1 VLLQRGAEGYMEARP
16 ANASWTAVHE
26 AARNGHLA
34 CLRLL
39 LRNGASPETVS
50 RSGCNALM
58 VAAAGSRAGHL
69 ECLRCLLGQ
78 AGMVAQR
85 RAAAR
90 QELRAAVA
98 AIADVVQLAK
108 GVARRVEEWLP
119 RRARAEEAERE
130 VAAAAARQQS
140 LFKREKL
147 AVKTLKVA
155 AHSTL
160 LGYGG
165 GSNNSPLLRWGFA
178 AWTCLWLRGAAMR
191 QKERYKHAAAEN
203 ECGEFVLGIIPL
215 TKLTLT
221 LTLTHGH
228 HHMCVIWVVPTDE
241 MHKHCVWPPL
251 HQGRAPVAAR
261 AAAEAVRAHGAA
273 AGSQA
278 RRVGAALGGIGQ
290 GCAGPTPGCLG
301 ARTQACHSG
310 GCQRMVQPPP
320 RCCAR
325 YDGCPSCLNDAPCP
339 QFTSHSASLGNH
351 TWHCPRGCD
360 M

>member
-1 VLLQRGAEGYMEARP
+1 MLLQRGAEGYMEARP

-191 QKERYKHAAAEN
+191 QKERYKHAAADN
-203 ECGEFVLGIIPL
+203 ECGEFVLGIITL

-228 HHMCVIWVVPTDE
+228 HHMCVIWVVTTDD
-241 MHKHCVWPPL
+241 MHNTVCGHHCT
-251 HQGRAPVAAR
+251 R
-261 AAAEAVRAHGAA
+261 AAHQSQRELQQRLCVRMVPLLARKRAALEQRWAASAKDVLGRHLAALERGHRLVTAADANGWSSLHHAAAHGMRGAL
-273 AGSQA
+273 
-278 RRVGAALGGIGQ
+278 AALMMRR
-290 GCAGPTPGCLG
+290 
-301 ARTQACHSG
+301 AR
-310 GCQRMVQPPP
+310 
-320 RCCAR
+320 
-325 YDGCPSCLNDAPCP
+325 
-339 QFTSHSASLGNH
+339 SLLATTH
-351 TWHCPRGCD
+351 H
-360 M
+360 